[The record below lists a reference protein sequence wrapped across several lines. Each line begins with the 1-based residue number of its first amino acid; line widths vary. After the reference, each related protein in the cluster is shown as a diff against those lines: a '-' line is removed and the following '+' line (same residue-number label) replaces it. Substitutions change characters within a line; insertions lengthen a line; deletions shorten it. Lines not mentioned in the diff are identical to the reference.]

1 MKRGVKSRLVKSSGD
16 NIRVRL
22 QEENESGEDP
32 VLGFISNRPVFSE
45 SNDSYE
51 DTQWRRVQSILQE
64 GHKNN
69 LFCDLT
75 LVVQDGSISLNR
87 LVAVLIIPIIL
98 QCGSH
103 DDLEVILLPDFTRKE
118 IEDLLE
124 KLF

>member
-32 VLGFISNRPVFSE
+32 VLGFISNRPPVFSE
-45 SNDSYE
+45 SNDSYKN
-51 DTQWRRVQSILQE
+51 TQWRRVQSILPE

-75 LVVQDGSISLNR
+75 LVVQDGSISLNS
-87 LVAVLIIPIIL
+87 LVAFLIICYSNIIAVWV
-98 QCGSH
+98 S
-103 DDLEVILLPDFTRKE
+103 
-118 IEDLLE
+118 
-124 KLF
+124 